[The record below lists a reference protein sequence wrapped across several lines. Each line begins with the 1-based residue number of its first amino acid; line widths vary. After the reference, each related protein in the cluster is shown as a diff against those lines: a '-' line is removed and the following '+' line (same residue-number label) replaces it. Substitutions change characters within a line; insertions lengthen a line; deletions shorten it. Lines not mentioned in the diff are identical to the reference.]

1 MNHYYYS
8 NPRFRLGAVAMWVLL
23 GAFPLWADST
33 LDVQCVDQSGSPVA
47 GAQVF
52 VQHLNT
58 GKPREKKSDGKGRAN
73 FTNLEDGVY
82 RVVARKEGFEPALHE
97 FVPLKGSAQQSAT
110 VQFKPGDVKK
120 QLYFESEALHQKSID
135 LLTQGTT
142 SLQANKF
149 AEAEKQLRDSLEINP
164 SNPDTTRNLAIAYL
178 QQQKWQEGEQALKR
192 TAELAGALAEL
203 PQTGGATGPNPYQ
216 EIRQQVEAL
225 AAKLPHL
232 KVRGEGDKALAEK
245 RFEDAIVKYKE
256 ALQSEKD
263 ADLYHNMAVALA
275 NTKKYDEAIEAAD
288 QALKLKPQEK
298 VYQDLKKQIADY
310 KQNEGLMKAQGVLE
324 QGNKMFEQ
332 GDFAGALKQYEEI
345 MPTIPEKNQPV
356 IWFQIGR
363 TQAKL
368 KQPDKAI
375 QAFKRA
381 MELAPENADYRNALA
396 QYYLDEKRGEE
407 ALEVYSD
414 PKGAGSQSP
423 EQALFAMGEKLSN
436 QGNSQVAQVAF
447 EKVLK
452 LNPQNAEA
460 YYQLGM
466 IHYYDKKNDKR
477 ATELLTKY
485 LEIGT
490 QKDHLENTRSVLV
503 VLKKRMSK
511 PK

>member
-8 NPRFRLGAVAMWVLL
+8 NPRFRLGAVTMWVLL
-23 GAFPLWADST
+23 AAFPLWADSSV
-33 LDVQCVDQSGSPVA
+33 DVQCVDQGGSPVA

-52 VQHLNT
+52 VQHLNS
-58 GKPREKKSDGKGRAN
+58 GKAREKKSDGKGKADFN
-73 FTNLEDGVY
+73 KLEDGVY

-97 FVPLKGSAQQSAT
+97 FIPLKGSAQQSAT

-120 QLYFESEALHQKSID
+120 QLYFESEALHQKSIE

-142 SLQANKF
+142 SLQAGKF
-149 AEAEKQLRDSLEINP
+149 AEAEKLLRDSLEINP

-192 TAELAGALAEL
+192 TAELAGALAEM

-225 AAKLPHL
+225 AAKIPHL

-256 ALQSEKD
+256 ALQSDKD
-263 ADLYHNMAVALA
+263 ADLYHNMAIALA

-324 QGNKMFEQ
+324 QGNKMFES
-332 GDFAGALKQYEEI
+332 GDFAGALKKYEEI
-345 MPTIPEKNQPV
+345 LPTIPEKNQHSV
-356 IWFQIGR
+356 WFQMAR
-363 TQAKL
+363 TQARL

-375 QAFKRA
+375 EAFKRA
-381 MELAPENADYRNALA
+381 IELAPENTDYRKALA
-396 QYYLDEKRGEE
+396 QYYLDEKRYEE
-407 ALEVYSD
+407 ALNLYAD
-414 PKGAGSQSP
+414 PRATGSQSP
-423 EQALFAMGEKLSN
+423 DEALFALGEKLST
-436 QGNSQVAQVAF
+436 QGNSEVAQVAF
-447 EKVLK
+447 EKVLQ

-466 IHYYDKKNDKR
+466 IFYYDKKNDKR
-477 ATELLTKY
+477 ATELLNKY
-485 LEIGT
+485 LELGK
-490 QKDHLENTRSVLV
+490 QKDHLDNTKTVLV